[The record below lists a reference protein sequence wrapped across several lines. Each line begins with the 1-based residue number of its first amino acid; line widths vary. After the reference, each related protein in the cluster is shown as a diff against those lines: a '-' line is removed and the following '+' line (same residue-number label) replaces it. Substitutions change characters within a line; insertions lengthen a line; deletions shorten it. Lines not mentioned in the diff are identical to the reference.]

1 MYFFVVVQVVF
12 HFWQHLILKGWL
24 WNVPSQKLKDESKTI
39 IWDTSVQYPHFH
51 RIFFTAWVWSRFGD
65 FFFFGMLLFFKA
77 RNGIIFLTGLSSPS
91 EAMMKSQTQLHLT
104 LYFPQ
109 ISSSPAE
116 LDWQNYSFYSI
127 RPIPNSEYSQ
137 SNIGLFDDVPLY
149 LTYMDY
155 FLILYQICLWMI

>member
-1 MYFFVVVQVVF
+1 MFQV
-12 HFWQHLILKGWL
+12 K
-24 WNVPSQKLKDESKTI
+24 KLKDESKAK

-65 FFFFGMLLFFKA
+65 FFLACCCSSKQEMESF
-77 RNGIIFLTGLSSPS
+77 FLTGLSSPS

-109 ISSSPAE
+109 ISTSPAE
-116 LDWQNYSFYSI
+116 LDWQNDSFYSI
-127 RPIPNSEYSQ
+127 RPIPNSEHSQ

-149 LTYMDY
+149 WTYIAY